1 VFLVAIVEERLEKG
15 LPDLEK
21 RERERERD
29 TQTQTERFLSHPKYN
44 YIKTSSLSTATSSL

>member
-1 VFLVAIVEERLEKG
+1 VALLRSGLERDFRTLKKE
-15 LPDLEK
+15 

-44 YIKTSSLSTATSSL
+44 YIKTSSSLSTATSSL